1 MCIRLVADMVI
12 GPVDMLVGLTVS
24 SLAISGLSAI
34 GQHEACKAHPH
45 TVGGY
50 DDVAVVAL
58 QLNQFRDL
66 LSQPIAAR

>member
-1 MCIRLVADMVI
+1 MSSIASVAT
-12 GPVDMLVGLTVS
+12 PHMLVGLTVS

-45 TVGGY
+45 TAGGY
-50 DDVAVVAL
+50 DDVAVYVVAL

-66 LSQPIAAR
+66 LSQPLAAR

>member
-1 MCIRLVADMVI
+1 MSSVASVATPHI
-12 GPVDMLVGLTVS
+12 LVGLTVS

-66 LSQPIAAR
+66 LSQPLAAR